1 MRVRRKTIK
10 VINQSMSV
18 PAVAGSDL
26 MFDFNC
32 LFFMKT
38 ADVPKKQLPS
48 EPLYALT
55 LDKIEPIFK
64 GWIKEV
70 LASEQP
76 VEQPLV
82 FYSRYEVCKLLKISL
97 PTLGRYMNLGI
108 VTGKKVG
115 NRILFSQDDIDK
127 ALHEINRG

>member
-1 MRVRRKTIK
+1 
-10 VINQSMSV
+10 
-18 PAVAGSDL
+18 
-26 MFDFNC
+26 
-32 LFFMKT
+32 MKT
-38 ADVPKKQLPS
+38 TPSVSKNQLPS

-64 GWIKEV
+64 NWIKEV
-70 LASEQP
+70 LTSEKP
-76 VEQPLV
+76 VEQPPLV

>member
-1 MRVRRKTIK
+1 
-10 VINQSMSV
+10 
-18 PAVAGSDL
+18 
-26 MFDFNC
+26 
-32 LFFMKT
+32 MKT
-38 ADVPKKQLPS
+38 TDVPKKQLPS

-55 LDKIEPIFK
+55 LDKIEPILK

-76 VEQPLV
+76 LEQPLV

-127 ALHEINRG
+127 ALHEINRS